1 MSRVDLSCA
10 ENPPAM
16 DLQLP
21 GDPSSSRQLPQSL
34 PDSGLQS
41 IFDAEM
47 PGGWAMDDSTADWN
61 ALNGFYF
68 CSSEPTNLDW
78 PQWAGLE
85 ASQDLIS
92 PTGENNAEPHTSH
105 VSNERL
111 QVLQAERSTTELHF
125 RSIGNVSQWLDGAYR
140 PPVPCSH
147 CRKHRLQCLILRTT
161 SANPNPITSCSSC
174 VALFRECSLA
184 KGEKRVAAG
193 FETYTP
199 VLGHLHGL
207 PEHTEDKVSFLDRIN
222 LKTRLTA
229 VTRTAMR
236 F

>member
-1 MSRVDLSCA
+1 MPRFDPRGS
-10 ENPPAM
+10 ENPSAM
-16 DLQLP
+16 DSQPP

-34 PDSGLQS
+34 PGSCSQS

-47 PGGWAMDDSTADWN
+47 PGGWAMDDPTTDWN
-61 ALNGFYF
+61 ALNDFYF

-78 PQWAGLE
+78 PQWTGLE
-85 ASQDLIS
+85 ATQDPTSL
-92 PTGENNAEPHTSH
+92 TGEDNAEPHNLHIS
-105 VSNERL
+105 SEPL
-111 QVLQAERSTTELHF
+111 EDSQVESPTNQFHF
-125 RSIGNVSQWLDGAYR
+125 RNIGNVSQWLDGAYR

-184 KGEKRVAAG
+184 RGEKRVAAG

-207 PEHTEDKVSFLDRIN
+207 PEHTEDKVSSLDRLN
-222 LKTRLTA
+222 LGTRLTE
-229 VTRTAMR
+229 RIRIEM
-236 F
+236 